1 VEQEEEEEE
10 MVELLL
16 QLLVELVDLELLV
29 LLWGV
34 LGLQRG
40 RMVQELQLQVHKEVH
55 TWTLLLEVSR
65 LPQKRKRYN
74 RSKLDG
80 EKKNSANDKL
90 NEMGGHTAS
99 TKRTKRGENV
109 NEMTTEVQARR
120 ERHKS

>member
-34 LGLQRG
+34 LGLQR
-40 RMVQELQLQVHKEVH
+40 EVHKEVH